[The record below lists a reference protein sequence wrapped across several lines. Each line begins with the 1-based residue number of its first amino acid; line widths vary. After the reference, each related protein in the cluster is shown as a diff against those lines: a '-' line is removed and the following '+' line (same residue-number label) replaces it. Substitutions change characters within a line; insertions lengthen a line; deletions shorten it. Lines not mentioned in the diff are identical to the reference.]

1 MNSLRKGESAV
12 KKPGFFDSLFDLNGD
27 GKVEP
32 YEEYMVYEIL
42 NEEEKKDNDDRDDEF
57 EDEWF

>member
-1 MNSLRKGESAV
+1 M
-12 KKPGFFDSLFDLNGD
+12 KKPGFFDNLFDLNVD

>member
-1 MNSLRKGESAV
+1 MKN
-12 KKPGFFDSLFDLNGD
+12 PGFFDSLFDFNGD

-32 YEEYMVYEIL
+32 YEELMVYEIL
-42 NEEEKKDNDDRDDEF
+42 DEEQKKDNDDLDDEF

>member
-1 MNSLRKGESAV
+1 M
-12 KKPGFFDSLFDLNGD
+12 KKRGFFDSLFDLNGD

-42 NEEEKKDNDDRDDEF
+42 DEEEKEDKDDFDAEF

>member
-1 MNSLRKGESAV
+1 M
-12 KKPGFFDSLFDLNGD
+12 KKRELFDSLFDLNGD

-42 NEEEKKDNDDRDDEF
+42 DEDEKEDNNDFDYDF

>member
-1 MNSLRKGESAV
+1 MNSLYKGESAK

-32 YEEYMVYEIL
+32 YEELMVYEML
-42 NEEEKKDNDDRDDEF
+42 DEDEKEDRGDLDNEF
-57 EDEWF
+57 EDEWI

>member
-1 MNSLRKGESAV
+1 M

-32 YEEYMVYEIL
+32 HEELMVYEML
-42 NEEEKKDNDDRDDEF
+42 DEDEKEDKGDLDNEF
-57 EDEWF
+57 EDEWI

>member
-1 MNSLRKGESAV
+1 M
-12 KKPGFFDSLFDLNGD
+12 KKRGFCDSLFDLNGD
-27 GKVEP
+27 GNVEP

-42 NEEEKKDNDDRDDEF
+42 DEEEREGKDNLDDDF